1 MAKVNV
7 KKVLGIVARTLLIVL
22 MVVLTGSLFV
32 WNNGIQYSLGLLTGS
47 IRDPYFDEAQYTA
60 EQNCYGADLC
70 ESGLIRVLTYNIL
83 CRICVKEE
91 YDPWDVRV
99 QHLRN
104 LVERYDPDLIGSQEL
119 GGWKDISEYLP
130 ANDVYTPVTFEFG
143 PRTYADAAL
152 FYRQSKYELLDSGQ
166 FWLSPTPHLPFGFAW
181 KPLSAPR
188 YVTWAY
194 LRDRQ
199 NGFSF
204 LFVNTHMDNNPENKD
219 TCAPIVFETFSTYAK
234 HMPMIF
240 TGDFNTNP
248 THDRYDVLQRGQGDE
263 IVFVNAAD
271 LAPTRELVTYA
282 ADIDGPTGTTLLD
295 TLDHTIDHIF
305 LAGPANMDVSRWM
318 VDHNRYGKAQ
328 RPASDHPAVYSELQF
343 VLRP

>member
-1 MAKVNV
+1 MAFLPT
-7 KKVLGIVARTLLIVL
+7 KKVIKVLIRTLLVIMVL
-22 MVVLTGSLFV
+22 VVAGSFFV
-32 WNNGIQYSLGLLTGS
+32 WNNGIQYTLGLLTCT
-47 IRDPYFDEAQYTA
+47 IRDPYFDDSQYRE
-60 EQNCYGADLC
+60 EQNCYGAETC
-70 ESGLIRVLTYNIL
+70 GSGLVRVLTYNIL
-83 CRICVKEE
+83 CRICVKED

-99 QHLRN
+99 PHLRG

-119 GGWKDISEYLP
+119 GGWKDIEEYLP
-130 ANDVYTPVTFEFG
+130 DNDVYAPVTFEFG

-152 FYRQSKYELLDSGQ
+152 FYRQSRYELLDSGQ

-219 TCAPIVFETFSTYAK
+219 TCAPIVFETFSAYSK
-234 HMPMIF
+234 RMPLIF

-248 THDRYDVLQRGQGDE
+248 THDRYEVLQRGQGDE

-271 LAPTRELVTYA
+271 LVPMREAVTYA
-282 ADIDGPTGTTLLD
+282 SDTDGPTGTTLFE

-305 LAGPANMDVSRWM
+305 LAGPVDMDVSRWM
-318 VDHNRYGKAQ
+318 IDRNRYGEAQ
-328 RPASDHPAVYSELQF
+328 RPASDHPAVYAEVQF
-343 VLRP
+343 MLHP